1 MIFRNTSTQRVL
13 VALIPTLLL
22 AVNWAGAQMEVET
35 EVRRGT
41 VLTAKGNSVLVRE
54 EGGNDHL
61 YTVPEG
67 FLVKVEG
74 RNVTVDQLK
83 PGTELIATITTITR
97 PRTVQ
102 TTQVI
107 RGTVWQVTG
116 NTLMYTLESGEQRT
130 AVIPGTFKFNVLG
143 EEKGLS
149 ELTRGMKLSATIIQ
163 TQQQMVT
170 ESTTAVSGLPPAP
183 SK

>member
-1 MIFRNTSTQRVL
+1 MNFRNASTQRVF

-22 AVNWAGAQMEVET
+22 AGSWAWAQMEVDT
-35 EVRRGT
+35 EVKRGT
-41 VLTAKGNSVLVRE
+41 VLVAKGNSVLVRE

-67 FLVKVEG
+67 FLVKVGDRE
-74 RNVTVDQLK
+74 VLVDQLE
-83 PGTELIATITTITR
+83 PGTELIATITTVTR

-107 RGTVWQVTG
+107 SGTVWEVVG
-116 NTLMYTLESGEQRT
+116 NSLMVTLESGEQRQSVVP
-130 AVIPGTFKFNVLG
+130 AGFKFIVNG
-143 EEKGLS
+143 EEKGVN
-149 ELTRGMKLSATIIQ
+149 ELRRGMELRATIIQ
-163 TQQQMVT
+163 EKQEMVT
-170 ESTTAVSGLPPAP
+170 ESTTVVSGLPPAP

>member
-1 MIFRNTSTQRVL
+1 MIIRNTSTQRVL
-13 VALIPTLLL
+13 IALIPTLLL
-22 AVNWAGAQMEVET
+22 AGSWAWAQMEVDT
-35 EVRRGT
+35 EVKRGT
-41 VLTAKGNSVLVRE
+41 VLVAKGNSVLVRE

-67 FLVKVEG
+67 FLVKVDG
-74 RNVTVDQLK
+74 REVTVDQLK

-107 RGTVWQVTG
+107 RGTVWQVAG
-116 NTLMYTLESGEQRT
+116 NTLMFTVESGEQRT
-130 AVIPGTFKFNVLG
+130 AVIPGDFKFRVLG
-143 EEKGLS
+143 EEKGLT

-163 TQQQMVT
+163 TKQEMVT
-170 ESTTAVSGLPPAP
+170 ESTTVVSGLPPAP
-183 SK
+183 AR

>member
-22 AVNWAGAQMEVET
+22 AGSWAWAQMEVDT
-35 EVRRGT
+35 EVKRGT
-41 VLTAKGNSVLVRE
+41 VLVAKGNSVLVRE
-54 EGGNDHL
+54 SSGNDHL

-67 FLVKVEG
+67 FLIKVDG
-74 RNVTVDQLK
+74 KDLTVGQLE

-107 RGTVWQVTG
+107 RGTVWQVAG
-116 NTLMYTLESGEQRT
+116 NTLMFKVESGEQRT
-130 AVIPGTFKFNVLG
+130 AVIPGDFKFNVLG
-143 EEKGLS
+143 EEKGLT

-163 TQQQMVT
+163 TKQEMVT
-170 ESTTAVSGLPPAP
+170 ESTTVVSGLPPAP

>member
-1 MIFRNTSTQRVL
+1 MNFRNTSTQRVL

-22 AVNWAGAQMEVET
+22 AGSWAWAQMEVDT

-41 VLTAKGNSVLVRE
+41 VLVAKGNTVLVRE

-67 FLVKVEG
+67 FVVKVDGKEVRVG
-74 RNVTVDQLK
+74 QLT

-102 TTQVI
+102 TTQEI
-107 RGTVWQVTG
+107 RGTVWQVAG
-116 NTLMYTLESGEQRT
+116 NTLMFTVT
-130 AVIPGTFKFNVLG
+130 K
-143 EEKGLS
+143 
-149 ELTRGMKLSATIIQ
+149 TR
-163 TQQQMVT
+163 
-170 ESTTAVSGLPPAP
+170 
-183 SK
+183 

>member
-1 MIFRNTSTQRVL
+1 MNFRNTSTQRVL

-22 AVNWAGAQMEVET
+22 AGSWAWAQMEVDT

-41 VLTAKGNSVLVRE
+41 VLVAKGNSVLVRE

-67 FLVKVEG
+67 FRVKVGNRE
-74 RNVTVDQLK
+74 VPVDQLE

-107 RGTVWQVTG
+107 RGTVRQVTG

-130 AVIPGTFKFNVLG
+130 AVIPGDFKFNVLG
-143 EEKGLS
+143 EEIGLNG
-149 ELTRGMKLSATIIQ
+149 LTRGMRLSATIIQ
-163 TQQQMVT
+163 EKQQSVS
-170 ESTTAVSGLPPAP
+170 ESTTVVSGLPPAP
-183 SK
+183 AR

>member
-1 MIFRNTSTQRVL
+1 MIIRNTSTQRVL
-13 VALIPTLLL
+13 IALIPTLLL
-22 AVNWAGAQMEVET
+22 AGSWAWAQMEVDT
-35 EVRRGT
+35 EVKRGT
-41 VLTAKGNSVLVRE
+41 VLVAKANSVLVRE

-67 FLVKVEG
+67 FLVKVDG
-74 RNVTVDQLK
+74 REVTVDQLK

-107 RGTVWQVTG
+107 RGTVWQVAG
-116 NTLMYTLESGEQRT
+116 NTLMFTVESGERRT

-170 ESTTAVSGLPPAP
+170 ESTTVVSGLPPAP